1 MPGSGTADPG
11 ANHELTANFALEMD
25 GIDVTAYKK
34 LSIDGSEWS
43 SLSTRTGI
51 DDMNSPTGSGLKK
64 VHVITFEQPLNEGGA
79 ADVATIWNKHQQGSS
94 AKFSGAVVQNNR
106 EQTEVCR
113 MTFKNGWIKK
123 CTPPSFDAEEEAG
136 ASIYSFE
143 IEASE
148 LLFEVA

>member
-1 MPGSGTADPG
+1 MPGHGVAGPD
-11 ANHELTANFALEMD
+11 ANHELTANFALEID

-34 LSIDGSEWS
+34 VSIDGFEWS
-43 SLSTRTGI
+43 TMSTRTGI
-51 DDMNSPTGSGLKK
+51 DNLNSPTGSGLKK
-64 VHVITFEQPLNEGGA
+64 VHVITFEQPLNEGGG
-79 ADVATIWNKHQQGSS
+79 ADVATIWNRMQQGSS

-106 EQTEVCR
+106 EQTEVNR
-113 MTFKNGWIKK
+113 MTFNNGWIKK

-136 ASIYSFE
+136 ASIYAFE